1 LFTQAQVDSGESA
14 KQMLTV
20 IEQIRQ
26 SNEESAR
33 KNVQIVR
40 SKFIVVV

>member
-1 LFTQAQVDSGESA
+1 MQAQVDSGESA

-33 KNVQIVR
+33 KNVL
-40 SKFIVVV
+40 VVSTSYILL

>member
-1 LFTQAQVDSGESA
+1 MDSGESA

-20 IEQIRQ
+20 IEQIKQ

-33 KNVQIVR
+33 KNVLVVR
-40 SKFIVVV
+40 PLYLQRY